1 MSPVP
6 DRVIKVAHLSKSY
19 AAKRSAAK
27 RSAAKSSAGQRDTAK
42 NDAPD
47 GPPPALDDVSF
58 EVGRGEIVA
67 LLGPNGAGKTTLM
80 RILTGFLAPTGGDA
94 ALAGHSIH
102 DASLAARR
110 QLGYLPEG
118 VPLYPDMRVEE
129 YLVHR
134 ARLRGLA
141 RAGRRRL
148 VDRALGDCGLGDRRR
163 QIIGTL
169 SRGYRQRVGL
179 ADAILARP
187 PILILDEPTVGL
199 DPNQIRDV
207 RALVRELAREATVL
221 LSTHILSEVEA
232 LNARVIILH
241 QGRVVAAPET
251 RADASV
257 PDPLARVIVELAADA
272 GPSALALFRALG
284 GVAGVDELPGGRI
297 AIRPAPREP
306 GGDTPDLGEAV
317 FRAAAAAGLTLRE
330 LRRETSSLEEIF
342 ARITTGRADAP
353 DA

>member
-1 MSPVP
+1 VSPGP
-6 DRVIKVAHLSKSY
+6 GRVIKVVHLSKRY
-19 AAKRSAAK
+19 AAKGYA
-27 RSAAKSSAGQRDTAK
+27 AK
-42 NDAPD
+42 NDSAASD
-47 GPPPALDDVSF
+47 DARSRDSDAAAALDDVSF
-58 EVGRGEIVA
+58 DVDQGEIVA
-67 LLGPNGAGKTTLM
+67 LLGLNGAGKTTLM
-80 RILTGFLAPTGGDA
+80 RILSGFLAPTAGDA
-94 ALAGHSIH
+94 TLAGHSVR

-129 YLVHR
+129 YLTHR

-141 RAGRRRL
+141 RADRRRL

-207 RALVRELAREATVL
+207 RALVRALAREATVL

-241 QGRVVAAPET
+241 RGRVVAAPAAGPT
-251 RADASV
+251 LDSR
-257 PDPLARVIVELAADA
+257 ARVIVAIAAEA
-272 GPSALALFRALG
+272 RPRALALFQTLN
-284 GVAGVDELPGGRI
+284 GVAGVDELSDGRL
-297 AIRPAPREP
+297 ALRPAPRESP
-306 GGDTPDLGEAV
+306 TRETDGDADSFFSEAV
-317 FRAAAAAGLTLRE
+317 FRAAAGAGLTLRE